1 MEGEWGA
8 LGGMWKLRKTILWQG
23 NLFLAECQEESAK
36 RKMKIKTRASIGV
49 TWDIYHYTKPF
60 TNKCDE
66 WI

>member
-1 MEGEWGA
+1 MEGGGRA

-49 TWDIYHYTKPF
+49 TWDIYHYKKPF

>member
-49 TWDIYHYTKPF
+49 TCDIH
-60 TNKCDE
+60 
-66 WI
+66 ISL

>member
-1 MEGEWGA
+1 MEGGWRA

-49 TWDIYHYTKPF
+49 TWDIYHHTKPF